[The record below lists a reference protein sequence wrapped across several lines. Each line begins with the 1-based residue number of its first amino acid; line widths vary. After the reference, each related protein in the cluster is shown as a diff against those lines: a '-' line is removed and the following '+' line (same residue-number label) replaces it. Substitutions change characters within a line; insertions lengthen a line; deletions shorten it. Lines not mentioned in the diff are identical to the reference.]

1 MFATIRR
8 HQKWMWGAI
17 IAVII
22 PSFVIFFSP
31 DVGIGDR
38 RRIDVGTMGG
48 RPIPQEDFAKAYYET
63 ELRYWM
69 SNQEWPSQQAS
80 QFGFDVE
87 REARNRLLMI
97 KKLED
102 LGIQVPDAAAAQW
115 LSRVFRD
122 QRGTPSSVL
131 YDNFVNNILRQH
143 GLRESDME
151 RFVRHEVG
159 LQHLVQVAGLNGR
172 LVVPREA
179 EALYR
184 IANEQMEAQ
193 AVLFSASNYLDRVS
207 VNEAD
212 LAQFYTNR
220 MANYRIP
227 KRVQVKYIKFDSTNY
242 LEEANQQLTARFTNL
257 TEVINSIYQDRGA
270 QFFTDTNNQVMP
282 ETQAKERIKEEMLKQ
297 QAMLTARK
305 QAGEFAVQL
314 DERGSSKGDEDA
326 AATVEDF
333 EKLAAEKKLPVQ
345 ISEPFTEFEPPQNM
359 GVLDNFGR
367 TAFALSPQEPIAPP
381 VVGEEA
387 IYIIAYHKE
396 IPSEMPPLERVR
408 DRVVRDYRQAEALR
422 MAREA
427 GMNFQ
432 TTLTNSLAQG
442 KSFAQIAQEAKV
454 NAIQIPPFSLSTSSL
469 TNLDERLDLS
479 RIKSLARDLKPGE
492 ASPFSSTRDGGMI
505 VYLQSR
511 TPVDEARMKA
521 ELPEFAAN
529 LARSRQFE
537 AFADWLG
544 QEIKQVGL
552 AGPVVNTPEKTSAAQ

>member
-69 SNQEWPSQQAS
+69 SNQEWPSQQSS

-102 LGIQVPDAAAAQW
+102 LGIRVPDVAAAQW

-131 YDNFVNNILRQH
+131 YDQFVNNVLRQH

-172 LVVPREA
+172 LVTPREA

-227 KRVQVKYIKFDSTNY
+227 KRVQVKYLKFDSTNY

-257 TEVINSIYQDRGA
+257 NEVINSIYQDRGA
-270 QFFTDTNNQVMP
+270 RFFTDTNNQVMP
-282 ETQAKERIKEEMLKQ
+282 ETQAKERVKEEMLKQ

-314 DERGSSKGDEDA
+314 DERSASKGDEKVA
-326 AATVEDF
+326 PTVEDL
-333 EKLAAEKKLPVQ
+333 EKLAAEKNLQVQ
-345 ISEPFTEFEPPQNM
+345 ISEPFTEFEPPRNM

-367 TAFALSPQEPIAPP
+367 AAFALSPQEPIAPP

-408 DRVVRDYRQAEALR
+408 DRVVQDYRQTEALR

-432 TTLTNSLAQG
+432 TILTNSLAQG
-442 KSFAQIAQEAKV
+442 KSFAQVAEEAKV
-454 NAIQIPPFSLSTSSL
+454 KAIQIPPFSLSTSSL

-479 RIKSLARDLKPGE
+479 RIKSLARDLKPGK
-492 ASPFSSTRDGGMI
+492 ASPFSSARDGGMI

-511 TPVDEARMKA
+511 TPVDEAKMKA
-521 ELPEFAAN
+521 ELPEFTAN

-552 AGPVVNTPEKTSAAQ
+552 AGPVVNTPEKTSVAQ